1 MHRPTIRP
9 SILIFIALS
18 LLTACSALHGRKD
31 NVYDWHNIV
40 GMAWNQDTVNDYRI
54 LFYRNNAF
62 SYIVKTS
69 PKPRVQE
76 VNIYEGAYTI
86 TPDTVYLTFKGK
98 QQPPMLNY
106 MIRDASDFNLIQY
119 FHDGRPGMSL
129 KKEHP
134 PENERSE

>member
-1 MHRPTIRP
+1 MRRPTIRP

-18 LLTACSALHGRKD
+18 LLTACSTLHGRKD

-40 GMAWNQDTVNDYRI
+40 GMAWNQDTINDYRI

-76 VNIYEGAYTI
+76 INIYEGAYAI